1 MGTVND
7 TAKTVRQSLGIDT
20 WGTDIMRL
28 KRRVGE
34 VIQTQQYDAELQ
46 SELYDIVEDHTQ
58 ILYELM
64 EEVRKLKVRT
74 STSPDSDPG
83 LPDGV

>member
-34 VIQTQQYDAELQ
+34 VI
-46 SELYDIVEDHTQ
+46 
-58 ILYELM
+58 
-64 EEVRKLKVRT
+64 
-74 STSPDSDPG
+74 
-83 LPDGV
+83 